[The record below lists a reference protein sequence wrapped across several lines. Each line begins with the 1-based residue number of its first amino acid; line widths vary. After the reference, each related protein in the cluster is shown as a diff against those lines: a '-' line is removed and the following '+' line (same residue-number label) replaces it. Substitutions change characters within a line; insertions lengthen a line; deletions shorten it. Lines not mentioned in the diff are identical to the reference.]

1 MAKAFFWPSVE
12 GGLEDG
18 GDDENIGGEDQMH
31 GNRDHRYTDNNKID
45 GLIDSGINIGEFY
58 DRRVPQKK

>member
-12 GGLEDG
+12 EDGLEDG

-31 GNRDHRYTDNNKID
+31 GNQDHRYTDNNKID
-45 GLIDSGINIGEFY
+45 ESH
-58 DRRVPQKK
+58 